1 MFKNVI
7 EFIIS
12 VILALFNYV
21 GGSFLAFIE
30 ELGRV
35 MTIIG
40 QTIFWLPRKPYR
52 FRLLLKQ
59 FEFVGVQS
67 IFIIL
72 LTGLFTGMVFSL
84 QSSYAFKLFEA
95 NSMVGPT
102 VALAVTRELGP
113 VLTALLVTG
122 RVGSAMAAE
131 LGTMRVTEQI
141 DALETLAVNPIHYL
155 IAPRMMASVVML
167 PMLTAIFDYIA
178 TMGSYFIC
186 VVLLK
191 VNPTGF
197 REDLIYF
204 VDFDDFYNGIIKAAF
219 FGLILSAVGCYKGY
233 YASRGAE
240 GVGKATTQSV
250 VISSVAILVSDYF
263 LTALLF

>member
-1 MFKNVI
+1 MNNRILEKFISGVI
-7 EFIIS
+7 S
-12 VILALFNYV
+12 SLAYLGIRVLLFV
-21 GGSFLAFIE
+21 E

-40 QTIFWLPRKPYR
+40 QTIFWLPRRPFR
-52 FRLLLKQ
+52 FRLLIKQ

-102 VALAVTRELGP
+102 VVLAVTRELGP

-155 IAPRMMASVVML
+155 VAPRILASVIML
-167 PMLTAIFDYIA
+167 PMLTAIFDYVA
-178 TMGSYFIC
+178 TLGSYVVC
-186 VVLLK
+186 VLLLR

-204 VDFDDFYNGIIKAAF
+204 VDFDDFYNGMMKVAF

-233 YASRGAE
+233 YASKGAE
-240 GVGKATTQSV
+240 GVGRATTQSV
-250 VISSVAILVSDYF
+250 VISSVAILISDYF